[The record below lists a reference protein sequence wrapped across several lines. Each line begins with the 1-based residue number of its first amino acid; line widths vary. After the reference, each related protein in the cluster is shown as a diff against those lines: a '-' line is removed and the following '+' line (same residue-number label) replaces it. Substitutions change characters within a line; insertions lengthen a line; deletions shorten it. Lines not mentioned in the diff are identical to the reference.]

1 MTVQYGAV
9 ASSWRS
15 AVSTVARRP
24 AVTVWAVLLWASWRG
39 SVPPA
44 CVADWSLVTVSVS
57 ASAAAASDDVRP
69 AVDGAVVTGV
79 LDSGSVTSYSYSK
92 ISSW

>member
-24 AVTVWAVLLWASWRG
+24 AVTVWAVLLWASWLG

-44 CVADWSLVTVSVS
+44 CVADGPLVTVSVS
-57 ASAAAASDDVRP
+57 ASAASDDVRP